1 MKKLYA
7 IIFVTFFIAVFASVG
22 IASAQTTTISGS
34 AQVFFDKTPSPGA
47 FVTLRVNFQSA
58 HTSALQL
65 YRIGIHADWQAEN
78 NYYTLTL
85 TDLEQVEANGFYSK
99 SVSITIPQDAQVGA
113 HTLTV
118 AIDGY
123 TADGSTFSWDSSP
136 QNFDVSAFAPTVSAT
151 ANQNGT
157 NNASPLS
164 LNDIIIYAAVIAVV
178 VVVVILL
185 LVILMKRKSRTSK
198 APAAEPTSYAPEPS
212 STPPPQQAPQEQ
224 QAEDKGSEE
233 KPEGKDFNI

>member
-1 MKKLYA
+1 VKKLYA

-65 YRIGIHADWQAEN
+65 FRIGIHTDWQAEN

-99 SVSITIPQDAQVGA
+99 SVSITIPEDAQVGT

-136 QNFDVSAFAPTVSAT
+136 QNFDVSAFAPTVSAS
-151 ANQNGT
+151 ANQNG
-157 NNASPLS
+157 NNTSSPG

-178 VVVVILL
+178 VVVVLL
-185 LVILMKRKSRTSK
+185 LAVILMKRKSK
-198 APAAEPTSYAPEPS
+198 ALHTAPSSYAPEPA

-224 QAEDKGSEE
+224 QAEDKGFEE

>member
-1 MKKLYA
+1 MKKLYTV
-7 IIFVTFFIAVFASVG
+7 ILVTFFIVIFASMGV
-22 IASAQTTTISGS
+22 ACAETATISGS

-58 HTSALQL
+58 HSSALQL
-65 YRIGIHADWQAEN
+65 YRIGIHTDWQEAN
-78 NYYTLTL
+78 QYYTLTL

-99 SVSITIPQDAQVGA
+99 SVSITIPQNTPVGT

-123 TADGSTFSWDSSP
+123 TSDGNTFSWDSSP
-136 QNFDVSAFAPTVSAT
+136 QTFEVDAFAPTVSPT
-151 ANQNGT
+151 TNQNGSDNT
-157 NNASPLS
+157 MSG
-164 LNDIIIYAAVIAVV
+164 LNEIILYGAVIAVV

-185 LVILMKRKSRTSK
+185 VVILMKRRGSK
-198 APAAEPTSYAPEPS
+198 ASGAEPVSYAPEPA
-212 STPPPQQAPQEQ
+212 STPPPQQAPPEQ
-224 QAEDKGSEE
+224 QPEGSGSEE

>member
-1 MKKLYA
+1 VKKLYA
-7 IIFVTFFIAVFASVG
+7 VILVTFFIVVFASVG
-22 IASAQTTTISGS
+22 IASAETATISGS

-58 HTSALQL
+58 HSSEIQL
-65 YRIGIHADWQAEN
+65 ARIGIHTDWQEDN
-78 NYYTLTL
+78 QYYTLTL
-85 TDLEQVEANGFYSK
+85 SDLERVEANGFYSK
-99 SVSITIPQDAQVGA
+99 SVSITIPTNTEVRT

-136 QNFDVSAFAPTVSAT
+136 QSFEVEAFAPTVSPT
-151 ANQNGT
+151 TNQNG
-157 NNASPLS
+157 NNNTSS
-164 LNDIIIYAAVIAVV
+164 IGVNDIIIYAAVIAVA
-178 VVVVILL
+178 VVVVILVA
-185 LVILMKRKSRTSK
+185 VILMKRKSK
-198 APAAEPTSYAPEPS
+198 APAATPASYAPEPA

-224 QAEDKGSEE
+224 PEDSGSEE